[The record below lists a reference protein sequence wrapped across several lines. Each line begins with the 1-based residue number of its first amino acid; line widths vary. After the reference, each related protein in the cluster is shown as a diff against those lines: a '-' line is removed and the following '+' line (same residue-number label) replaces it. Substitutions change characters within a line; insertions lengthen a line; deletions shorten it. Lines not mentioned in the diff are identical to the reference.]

1 MVSLGV
7 ALWKSC
13 HLNGVQWKIPVCRK
27 EGSQIE
33 EFGDRNVETFSTWRI
48 VLVAKFEVRVL
59 SQEKNLLIAFFF
71 FRSEKV
77 LHAMTKLQALPWK
90 QTLTWETIKWR
101 ERIPLGREIQ
111 KEMLKAKCWGIGVKF
126 TPSHFTD
133 ML

>member
-1 MVSLGV
+1 M
-7 ALWKSC
+7 
-13 HLNGVQWKIPVCRK
+13 CRK

-77 LHAMTKLQALPWK
+77 LHAMTKLQALP
-90 QTLTWETIKWR
+90 
-101 ERIPLGREIQ
+101 
-111 KEMLKAKCWGIGVKF
+111 
-126 TPSHFTD
+126 
-133 ML
+133 